1 MKKEKP
7 LIISDPFPRTMELI
21 FTKSQIKY
29 LNTKFKLI
37 YAPNKNKSNF
47 YDNYLPQAKYIIG
60 QPDLP
65 TEIINKQKKLKAIFN
80 VESNFMD
87 NMDYNYCFKN
97 NIHVLAT
104 SPVFAQPVAEMALG
118 LTLSIARSIHI
129 AHSDFINRKEKYG
142 GAISKNN
149 FLIKNKKIGLI
160 GFGDLAKSLV
170 PLLYPL
176 SSDIMAYDPWVPD
189 FEIKKNNIEPVNLK
203 KLLSK
208 SEIIYVL
215 ASITDSNEGMINKKV
230 FKSIKDNTIFVLM
243 SRAAIINFE
252 DFYQFLKNRKV
263 FAAIDVYPIEP
274 FPKNHKLRKLN
285 NVIFSPHRA
294 GALDSAF
301 KEMGDLVIN
310 DLKLINKGLPP
321 RLCKKAIKETVGHL
335 KSKPV
340 LIN

>member
-37 YAPNKNKSNF
+37 NAPNKNKSNF

-65 TEIINKQKKLKAIFN
+65 TEIINKQTKLKAIFN

-87 NMDYNYCFKN
+87 NMDYDYCFKN

-129 AHSDFINRKEKYG
+129 AHYDFKKGKEKYG
-142 GAISKNN
+142 GEISKNN
-149 FLIKNKKIGLI
+149 FLLKNKKFGLI

-170 PLLYPL
+170 PLLQ
-176 SSDIMAYDPWVPD
+176 SFSNNIMAYDPWVPD
-189 FEIKKNNIEPVNLK
+189 LEMNKVNVKPVSMKKI
-203 KLLSK
+203 LS
-208 SEIIYVL
+208 SSDIIYVL
-215 ASITDSNEGMINKKV
+215 ATITSSNEGMINI
-230 FKSIKDNTIFVLM
+230 IKLYFHL
-243 SRAAIINFE
+243 
-252 DFYQFLKNRKV
+252 
-263 FAAIDVYPIEP
+263 IEI
-274 FPKNHKLRKLN
+274 LY
-285 NVIFSPHRA
+285 
-294 GALDSAF
+294 
-301 KEMGDLVIN
+301 
-310 DLKLINKGLPP
+310 
-321 RLCKKAIKETVGHL
+321 
-335 KSKPV
+335 
-340 LIN
+340 